1 MLPRIGDRGAPLAW
15 EFVCFL
21 EMAKLGG
28 PGRRQTPAN
37 GGVGESIPVIG
48 GIVSV
53 QCFLNLSNWLSLVTA
68 PNAF

>member
-1 MLPRIGDRGAPLAW
+1 MGGRGAALAW
-15 EFVCFL
+15 GFDGFL

-28 PGRRQTPAN
+28 PGRRQKLVN
-37 GGVGESIPVIG
+37 GGVGESNPVIG

-53 QCFLNLSNWLSLVTA
+53 QRFSNLSNWLGLVTV

>member
-1 MLPRIGDRGAPLAW
+1 MPLAW

-28 PGRRQTPAN
+28 PGRRQKLAN
-37 GGVGESIPVIG
+37 EGGEERDLVIG

-53 QCFLNLSNWLSLVTA
+53 QCFLNLSNWLSLVTV

>member
-1 MLPRIGDRGAPLAW
+1 MAW

-28 PGRRQTPAN
+28 PGRRQKPAN
-37 GGVGESIPVIG
+37 EGGEERIPVIG

-53 QCFLNLSNWLSLVTA
+53 QCF
-68 PNAF
+68 